1 MRPLTNKTA
10 YALAGFIVVQA
21 VIGLSVMS
29 AQGSTQMFG
38 PTAVMKPITLSSSDT
53 PNESNTSVVST
64 TAGDPDLTGPTGST
78 GDTGSTGAEGS
89 TGSTGAAGST
99 GSTGAAGSTGSTGA
113 AGSTGSTGAAGSTGS
128 TGAAGSTGSTG
139 ATGAAGSKGATGA
152 AGEDGV
158 GTDGEDGAPGAP
170 GEDGEDGVDGV
181 DGEDGVTVGITAG
194 QSCSA
199 EGVTGKFVWLDI
211 SLLVG
216 QTASVLACVRI

>member
-113 AGSTGSTGAAGSTGS
+113 AGSTGSTGA
-128 TGAAGSTGSTG
+128 
-139 ATGAAGSKGATGA
+139 TGAAGSKGATGA

-158 GTDGEDGAPGAP
+158 GTDGTDGEDGAPGAP